1 MTKIVT
7 LKIID
12 GDFKKGFLVILKI
25 GIDANENNLMAKEID
40 GWLPPA
46 PQINQLC
53 NSWLLSYRAQG
64 RIKLHPSDRKLT
76 APSEQITNYSIIN
89 SAHDLEEAINNWL
102 NSTDRKFQRFRD
114 QVLKSLS
121 TNDQIRFIIQ
131 TNNIKLWQLP
141 WHLWDVLSDCDIEV
155 NFSTSA
161 FPIPSQAIDPS
172 RNKVRLLAILGD
184 DTGINIQKD
193 LALLQ
198 EELPDAEIV
207 PLISPQKKQLS
218 HELWDERWDILFFAG
233 HSFTQKDNL
242 QGRFFI
248 NEDESITIEEL
259 KYGLSN
265 AIKNGLKLAIFNS
278 CDGLGLAAELVSL
291 PISTTLVMRER
302 VPDEVAQTFLR
313 YFLNAFATKKKSL
326 SNSVWETRK
335 RLQEEVED
343 NYPCASWL
351 PVIFQ
356 NPALE
361 PPTWEDLIRNISNP
375 IDDQDNLK
383 HKPKLPRVL
392 LVSLM
397 VTIAVITMRSLGLLQ
412 GSELRA
418 FDHLMGLRPPEKP
431 DERVLVIAVDEPDIQ
446 YQEKMGWSRKGS
458 LSDTA
463 LAELLRKLNRYQPR
477 VIGLDI
483 YHDFEFE
490 PNLAT
495 QLKQNPRFIAVC
507 QMKSNDHPGI
517 ASPPGMTSQQIGFSD
532 FPRDPDHIIRRQL
545 LGMGYPDNC
554 NTRYSLSLQVALNYL
569 AQKGIPPMKRN
580 SAGDVEIGDVVF
592 RKFAHNAGGYQ
603 LEPDHA
609 RGYQILLNYR
619 AKNPKQVHLQ
629 DLLKGK
635 LDSQLP
641 QLVKDKIVLI
651 GVGKD
656 LKDVHQT
663 PYTKGPWSD
672 KIPGVMVHAQMSS
685 QIISAVLKQR
695 PLLWWLPQWLE
706 VLWIGIW
713 SVVGGLLVWRLHS
726 PSYLG
731 IAVFAGISLLSG
743 VCYALL
749 LQGGWIPFIPS
760 ALALVATSGAI
771 VFHSM
776 FKSNVNKDDSFLYY
790 QKSLDT

>member
-1 MTKIVT
+1 MTNLVT
-7 LKIID
+7 LKIVD
-12 GDFKKGFLVILKI
+12 GDFEQGFRVILKI
-25 GIDANENNLMAKEID
+25 GIDPNENNLMAREID

-46 PQINQLC
+46 PQLNQLC

-64 RIKLHPSDRKLT
+64 RIKVDRKLI
-76 APSEQITNYSIIN
+76 APPEQITNYSVIN
-89 SAHDLEEAINNWL
+89 SAQDLQAAINNWL
-102 NSTDRKFQRFRD
+102 NSTDREFQRFRD
-114 QVLKSLS
+114 QVLKALS
-121 TNDQIRFIIQ
+121 SHGKIRFIIQ

-155 NFSTSA
+155 NFSTSE
-161 FPIPSQAIDPS
+161 FPPPSPPIKKYI
-172 RNKVRLLAILGD
+172 NKVRILAILGD

-198 EELPDAEIV
+198 EQLPDDAEIF

-218 HELWDERWDILFFAG
+218 QELWEKKWDILFFAG
-233 HSFTQKDNL
+233 HSFTQRKNC

-248 NEDESITIEEL
+248 NQDESITIEEL

-302 VPDEVAQTFLR
+302 VPDEVAQKFLR
-313 YFLNAFATKKKSL
+313 YFLNAFATKGKSL
-326 SNSVWETRK
+326 SDSVWETRK

-356 NPALE
+356 NPALK
-361 PPTWEDLIRNISNP
+361 PPTWEDFIRNTDRTPP
-375 IDDQDNLK
+375 IPEN
-383 HKPKLPRVL
+383 PKLPRVL
-392 LVSLM
+392 LVSLI

-412 GSELRA
+412 GSELHA
-418 FDHLMGLRPPEKP
+418 FDHLISLRPPEKR

-463 LAELLRKLNRYQPR
+463 LAQLLRKLNRYQPR

-507 QMKSNDHPGI
+507 KMKSIDHPGI

-545 LGMGYPDNC
+545 LGMSYPDNC
-554 NTRYSLSLQVALNYL
+554 NTPYSLSLQVALNYL
-569 AQKGIPPMKRN
+569 AQEGIPPMKRN

-603 LEPDHA
+603 LKPDHA
-609 RGYQILLNYR
+609 MGYQILLNYR
-619 AKNPKQVHLQ
+619 AKNPKYVHLQ

-641 QLVKDKIVLI
+641 DLVKNKIVLI

-672 KIPGVMVHAQMSS
+672 KIPGVMVQAQMSS

-706 VLWIGIW
+706 VLWIGSW
-713 SVVGGLLVWRLHS
+713 SLVGGLLVWRLHS

-731 IAVFAGISLLSG
+731 IAVFVGISLLSG
-743 VCYALL
+743 VCYGLL

-760 ALALVATSGAI
+760 ALALVATSGSI
-771 VFHSM
+771 VVYSM

>member
-1 MTKIVT
+1 MTNLVT
-7 LKIID
+7 LKIVD
-12 GDFKKGFLVILKI
+12 GDFEQGFRVILKI
-25 GIDANENNLMAKEID
+25 GIDPNENNLMAREID

-53 NSWLLSYRAQG
+53 DSWLLSYRAQG
-64 RIKLHPSDRKLT
+64 RIKIHRKLI
-76 APSEQITNYSIIN
+76 APPEQITNYSVIN
-89 SAHDLEEAINNWL
+89 SAQDLQEAINNWL
-102 NSTDRKFQRFRD
+102 NSSDRKFQRFRD
-114 QVLKSLS
+114 QVLKALS
-121 TNDQIRFIIQ
+121 SHGKIRFIIQ

-155 NFSTSA
+155 NFSTSE
-161 FPIPSQAIDPS
+161 FPVSSKPIDQS
-172 RNKVRLLAILGD
+172 RNRVRILAILGD

-198 EELPDAEIV
+198 QELPNAEIV

-218 HELWDERWDILFFAG
+218 QELWDKMWDILFFAG
-233 HSFTQKDNL
+233 HSFTQRKNC
-242 QGRFFI
+242 QGRFYI
-248 NEDESITIEEL
+248 NQDESITIEEL
-259 KYGLSN
+259 KYGLTN

-302 VPDEVAQTFLR
+302 VPDEVAQKFLR
-313 YFLNAFATKKKSL
+313 YFLNAFATKKKSI
-326 SNSVWETRK
+326 SDSVSETRK

-361 PPTWEDLIRNISNP
+361 PPTWLDLIPNP
-375 IDDQDNLK
+375 DPTPPIPQN
-383 HKPKLPRVL
+383 PKLPRVL
-392 LVSLM
+392 LVSLI

-412 GSELRA
+412 GSELHA
-418 FDHLMGLRPPEKP
+418 FDHLISLRPPEKR

-463 LAELLRKLNRYQPR
+463 LAQLLRKLNRYQPR

-507 QMKSNDHPGI
+507 KMKSIDHPGI

-545 LGMGYPDNC
+545 LGMSYPDNC
-554 NTRYSLSLQVALNYL
+554 NTPYSLSLQVALNYL
-569 AQKGIPPMKRN
+569 AQEGIPPMKRN

-603 LEPDHA
+603 LKPDHA
-609 RGYQILLNYR
+609 MGYQILLNYR
-619 AKNPKQVHLQ
+619 AKNPKQVNLQ
-629 DLLKGK
+629 DLLKGQ
-635 LDSQLP
+635 LDSELP
-641 QLVKDKIVLI
+641 DLVKNKIVLI

-672 KIPGVMVHAQMSS
+672 KIPGVMLQAQMSS

-706 VLWIGIW
+706 VLWIGSW
-713 SVVGGLLVWRLHS
+713 SLVGGLLVWRLHS

-731 IAVFAGISLLSG
+731 VAVFVGISLLSG
-743 VCYALL
+743 VCYGLL

-760 ALALVATSGAI
+760 ALALVATSGSI
-771 VFHSM
+771 VVYCYS
-776 FKSNVNKDDSFLYY
+776 SSSSY
-790 QKSLDT
+790 SAAPRE

>member
-1 MTKIVT
+1 MTNLVT

-12 GDFKKGFLVILKI
+12 GDFEQGFRVILKV
-25 GIDANENNLMAKEID
+25 GNDANENNLMPREID

-46 PQINQLC
+46 PQIKQLC
-53 NSWLLSYRAQG
+53 DSWSLSYRAQG
-64 RIKLHPSDRKLT
+64 RIKVHNRKLT
-76 APSEQITNYSIIN
+76 APSEQITNYSIIH
-89 SAHDLEEAINNWL
+89 SAHDLQEAINNWL
-102 NSTDRKFQRFRD
+102 NSTDREFQRFRD

-121 TNDQIRFIIQ
+121 TNNQIRFIIQ

-155 NFSTSA
+155 NFSTSE
-161 FPIPSQAIDPS
+161 FPPPSPPS
-172 RNKVRLLAILGD
+172 KKYINKVRILAILGD
-184 DTGINIQKD
+184 DTGIDIQKD

-198 EELPDAEIV
+198 EQLPDDAEIF

-218 HELWDERWDILFFAG
+218 QELWEKKWDILFFAG
-233 HSFTQKDNL
+233 HSLTQKNNC

-248 NEDESITIEEL
+248 NQDESITIEEL
-259 KYGLSN
+259 KYGLTN
-265 AIKNGLKLAIFNS
+265 AINNGLKLAIFNS

-291 PISTTLVMRER
+291 PISTTLVMREK
-302 VPDEVAQTFLR
+302 VPDEVAQKFLR
-313 YFLNAFATKKKSL
+313 YFLNAFSTKKKSL
-326 SNSVWETRK
+326 SDSVWETRK

-356 NPALE
+356 NPALK
-361 PPTWEDLIRNISNP
+361 PPTWEDLTKP
-375 IDDQDNLK
+375 VYLK
-383 HKPKLPRVL
+383 NKPKLSKVL
-392 LVSLM
+392 LVSFI

-446 YQEKMGWSRKGS
+446 YQEQMGWSRKGS

-463 LAELLRKLNRYQPR
+463 LAELLRKLNPYQPR

-490 PNLAT
+490 PNVAT

-545 LGMGYPDNC
+545 LGMGYPDHC
-554 NTRYSLSLQVALNYL
+554 NTRYSLSLQLALNYL
-569 AQKGIPPMKRN
+569 AQEGIPPMKRN

-603 LEPDHA
+603 LKPDHA
-609 RGYQILLNYR
+609 MGYQILLNYR
-619 AKNPKQVHLQ
+619 ANNPKQVNLQ
-629 DLLKGK
+629 ELLKGK

-672 KIPGVMVHAQMSS
+672 
-685 QIISAVLKQR
+685 
-695 PLLWWLPQWLE
+695 
-706 VLWIGIW
+706 
-713 SVVGGLLVWRLHS
+713 
-726 PSYLG
+726 
-731 IAVFAGISLLSG
+731 
-743 VCYALL
+743 
-749 LQGGWIPFIPS
+749 
-760 ALALVATSGAI
+760 
-771 VFHSM
+771 
-776 FKSNVNKDDSFLYY
+776 
-790 QKSLDT
+790 

>member
-1 MTKIVT
+1 MTNLVT
-7 LKIID
+7 LKIVD
-12 GDFKKGFLVILKI
+12 GDFEQGFRVILKI
-25 GIDANENNLMAKEID
+25 GIDPNENNLMAREID

-46 PQINQLC
+46 PQLNQLC
-53 NSWLLSYRAQG
+53 DSWLLSYRAQG
-64 RIKLHPSDRKLT
+64 RIKVHRKLI
-76 APSEQITNYSIIN
+76 APPEQITNYSVIN
-89 SAHDLEEAINNWL
+89 SAQDLQEAINNWL
-102 NSTDRKFQRFRD
+102 NSSDRKFQRFRD
-114 QVLKSLS
+114 QVLKALS

-155 NFSTSA
+155 NFSTSE
-161 FPIPSQAIDPS
+161 FPVSSKQIDQS
-172 RNKVRLLAILGD
+172 RNRVRILAILGD

-198 EELPDAEIV
+198 EELPDAEIL

-218 HELWDERWDILFFAG
+218 QELWEKKWDILFFAG
-233 HSFTQKDNL
+233 HSFTQRKNC
-242 QGRFFI
+242 QGRFYI
-248 NEDESITIEEL
+248 NQDESITIEEL
-259 KYGLSN
+259 KYGLTN

-302 VPDEVAQTFLR
+302 VPDEVAQKFLR
-313 YFLNAFATKKKSL
+313 YFLNAFATKKKSI
-326 SNSVWETRK
+326 SDSVWESRK

-356 NPALE
+356 HPALK
-361 PPTWEDLIRNISNP
+361 PPTWEDLTKP
-375 IDDQDNLK
+375 VYLK
-383 HKPKLPRVL
+383 HKPKLSTVL
-392 LVSLM
+392 LVSLI

-412 GSELRA
+412 ESELHA
-418 FDHLMGLRPPEKP
+418 FDHLIGLRPPEKR

-446 YQEKMGWSRKGS
+446 YQKKMGWSPKGS

-463 LAELLRKLNRYQPR
+463 LAQLLRKLNPYQPR

-490 PNLAT
+490 PDLAT
-495 QLKQNPRFIAVC
+495 QVKQNPRFIGVC
-507 QMKSNDHPGI
+507 KMKSIVDQTVDIP
-517 ASPPGMTSQQIGFSD
+517 SPPGMPSQQIGFSD
-532 FPRDPDHIIRRQL
+532 FPSDPDHIIRRQL
-545 LGMGYPDNC
+545 LAMPPSDNC
-554 NTRYSLSLQVALNYL
+554 DTSYSLSLQVALNYL

-592 RKFAHNAGGYQ
+592 RKFPHNAGGYQ
-603 LEPDHA
+603 LKPDHA

-619 AKNPKQVHLQ
+619 AKNPEKVNLQ

-656 LKDVHQT
+656 SKDVHLT
-663 PYTKGPWSD
+663 PYTKGPWPD
-672 KIPGVMVHAQMSS
+672 KIPGVMVQAQMTS
-685 QIISAVLKQR
+685 QIISAVLNQR
-695 PLLWWLPQWLE
+695 PLIWWLPQWGE
-706 VLWIGIW
+706 MLWIA
-713 SVVGGLLVWRLHS
+713 SCSLVGGLLVWRLHS

-731 IAVFAGISLLSG
+731 VAVFVGISLLSG
-743 VCYALL
+743 VCYGLL

-760 ALALVATSGAI
+760 ALALVATSGSI
-771 VFHSM
+771 VVYCYS
-776 FKSNVNKDDSFLYY
+776 SSSSY
-790 QKSLDT
+790 SAAPRE

>member
-1 MTKIVT
+1 MTTSLVT
-7 LKIID
+7 LKIVD
-12 GDFKKGFLVILKI
+12 GDFKQGFLVILKI
-25 GIDANENNLMAKEID
+25 GIDPNENNLMAREID

-53 NSWLLSYRAQG
+53 DSWLLSYRAQG
-64 RIKLHPSDRKLT
+64 RIKVHRKLI
-76 APSEQITNYSIIN
+76 APPEQITNYSVIN
-89 SAHDLEEAINNWL
+89 SAQDLQEAINNWL

-114 QVLKSLS
+114 QVLKALS
-121 TNDQIRFIIQ
+121 NHGKIRFIIQ

-155 NFSTSA
+155 NFSPSE
-161 FPIPSQAIDPS
+161 FPVSSKPIDQY
-172 RNKVRLLAILGD
+172 RNIVRILAILGD
-184 DTGINIQKD
+184 DTGINIQHD

-198 EELPDAEIV
+198 EELPNAEIV
-207 PLISPQKKQLS
+207 PLISPPKKKLS
-218 HELWDERWDILFFAG
+218 QELWDKKWDILFFAG
-233 HSFTQKDNL
+233 HSFTHNNNC
-242 QGRFFI
+242 QGRFYI
-248 NEDESITIEEL
+248 NQDESITIEEL
-259 KYGLSN
+259 KYGLIN
-265 AIKNGLKLAIFNS
+265 GIKNGLKLAIFNS
-278 CDGLGLAAELVSL
+278 CDGLGLASELVSL

-302 VPDEVAQTFLR
+302 VPDEVAQKFLR
-313 YFLNAFATKKKSL
+313 YFLNAFATKKKSI
-326 SNSVWETRK
+326 SDSVWETRK

-361 PPTWEDLIRNISNP
+361 PTTWDDLTQGSY
-375 IDDQDNLK
+375 LK
-383 HKPKLPRVL
+383 DKPKLSRVL
-392 LVSLM
+392 LVSLI
-397 VTIAVITMRSLGLLQ
+397 VTITVITMRSLGLLQ
-412 GSELRA
+412 GSELHA
-418 FDHLMGLRPPEKP
+418 FDHLMALQPPEKR

-446 YQEKMGWSRKGS
+446 YQDKMGWSRKGS

-463 LAELLRKLNRYQPR
+463 LAQLLRKLNRYQPR

-507 QMKSNDHPGI
+507 QMESNDQPGI
-517 ASPPGMTSQQIGFSD
+517 ASPPGMASQQIGFSD
-532 FPRDPDHIIRRQL
+532 LPRDPDDIIRRQL
-545 LGMGYPDNC
+545 LGMSLGINSWDTC
-554 NTRYSLSLQVALNYL
+554 NTTYSLSLQVALNYL
-569 AQKGIPPMKRN
+569 TQKGIPPMKRN

-603 LEPDHA
+603 LKPKHA
-609 RGYQILLNYR
+609 MGYQILLNYR
-619 AKNPKQVHLQ
+619 AKNPKYVHLQ

-641 QLVKDKIVLI
+641 DLVKDNIVLI
-651 GVGKD
+651 GVGQDSKD
-656 LKDVHQT
+656 LHRT

-672 KIPGVMVHAQMSS
+672 KIPGVMVQAQMSS
-685 QIISAVLKQR
+685 QIISAVLDKR
-695 PLLWWLPQWLE
+695 PLLWWLPQWGE
-706 VLWIGIW
+706 VLWIGSW

-731 IAVFAGISLLSG
+731 VAVFVGISLLSG
-743 VCYALL
+743 VCYGLL
-749 LQGGWIPFIPS
+749 LKGGWIPFIPS

-771 VFHSM
+771 VVYSI